1 MTTTSGQPSKRTKWS
16 ACPQLSELALIMD
29 AVPPAL
35 RMSLL
40 QSAIGFIP
48 QSDSETSYIVGEVRS
63 LLVDCLAAVF
73 GRSLRTKFTS
83 TDQLP
88 DLDQVIFRFS
98 SCQDPAD
105 VQLAVCDLLE
115 CLAVTASLNE

>member
-16 ACPQLSELALIMD
+16 ACPRLSELALIMD

-40 QSAIGFIP
+40 QSAIDFMP
-48 QSDSETSYIVGEVRS
+48 ESDFETSYIVGEIRY

-73 GRSLRTKFTS
+73 GRSLRTRFT
-83 TDQLP
+83 TDQLS
-88 DLDQVIFRFS
+88 DLDQVICRFS

-105 VQLAVCDLLE
+105 IQLAVCDLLE

>member
-1 MTTTSGQPSKRTKWS
+1 MTTTSGQRPKRTKWS
-16 ACPQLSELALIMD
+16 ACPQLSELALMLD
-29 AVPPAL
+29 AVPPGL
-35 RMSLL
+35 RMPLL

-48 QSDSETSYIVGEVRS
+48 ESDFETSNIVSEIRS
-63 LLVDCLAAVF
+63 VLVDCLAAVF

-83 TDQLP
+83 TDQLS
-88 DLDQVIFRFS
+88 DVEQVIFRFS

>member
-1 MTTTSGQPSKRTKWS
+1 MTNTSLAKLAKWS
-16 ACPQLSELALIMD
+16 ECPQLGELALIID
-29 AVPPAL
+29 AVPIAL
-35 RMSLL
+35 RVPLL
-40 QSAIGFIP
+40 QSAVAFEP
-48 QSDSETSYIVGEVRS
+48 ASDFEAGYIVGEIRS

-83 TDQLP
+83 TDQLS
-88 DLDQVIFRFS
+88 DVDQVIFRFS

-115 CLAVTASLNE
+115 CIALAASANE